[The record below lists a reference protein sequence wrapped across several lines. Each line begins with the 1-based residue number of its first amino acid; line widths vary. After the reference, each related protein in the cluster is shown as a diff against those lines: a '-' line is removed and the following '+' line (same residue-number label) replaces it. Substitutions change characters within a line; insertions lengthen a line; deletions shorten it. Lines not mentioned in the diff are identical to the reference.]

1 MIDIQQILEDYA
13 PDTSIWNDDDELV
26 NKLKEIIYNKLTEPE
41 KRIILMYAELGN
53 LRKLGKELGVSTS
66 SAWLKCREIKTK
78 IIDELDELD

>member
-13 PDTSIWNDDDELV
+13 PDTSIWNDDDELI

-66 SAWLKCREIKTK
+66 SAWIKIKDIKTK
-78 IIDELDELD
+78 IIDELD

>member
-13 PDTSIWNDDDELV
+13 PDTSIWNDEEELV

-66 SAWLKCREIKTK
+66 SAWIKIKDIKTK
-78 IIDELDELD
+78 IIDELN

>member
-13 PDTSIWNDDDELV
+13 PDTSIWNDDEELV

-66 SAWLKCREIKTK
+66 SAWIKIKDIKTK
-78 IIDELDELD
+78 IIDELN